1 MNQKNKHAQEMNRLR
16 NKSLS
21 KKRRSEIA
29 KNAVNTRWEK
39 ARLDKNDINTDNKN
53 ILA

>member
-1 MNQKNKHAQEMNRLR
+1 MKNKAAQELNRLR

-21 KKRRSEIA
+21 KKRRKEIA
-29 KNAVNTRWEK
+29 RNAVNTRWDK
-39 ARLDKNDINTDNKN
+39 QRLDKNKRSAVTEN